1 MVSPE
6 AKAVAHQATSLPDRG
21 MTARSTLFRRLSLI
35 ARGVTALAATGLC
48 APLVHAQTRP
58 PAAPALVSPT
68 VAWPATGGVAR
79 VGANGLDIDGGVAGV
94 DESTQYSLSSL
105 TTDADGVIRF
115 TYSDTWTLEQPV
127 PSSCDFTFRRVE
139 RALTQTAANDLAK
152 RLSAIEL
159 QRLKDARP
167 GLATGGLQ
175 VTTGAVVHQLTD
187 RFTWPDGDK
196 TAHGLTR
203 TWIFVLTGKAYYVN
217 KTCTSHEDAADLT
230 VIDQLIGLDYHRDK
244 PAA

>member
-1 MVSPE
+1 
-6 AKAVAHQATSLPDRG
+6 
-21 MTARSTLFRRLSLI
+21 MTAPSAFSPRLPVI
-35 ARGVTALAATGLC
+35 FMAGAIFAAAGLS
-48 APLVHAQTRP
+48 AAVAQTRP
-58 PAAPALVSPT
+58 PVAPVLIAPGLVWPT
-68 VAWPATGGVAR
+68 VGGVTR
-79 VGANGLDIDGGVAGV
+79 VGVNGLNIDGGVAGV

-105 TTDADGVIRF
+105 VIDAEGVIRF

-139 RALTQTAANDLAK
+139 RTLTQSGANDLAK

-159 QRLKDARP
+159 QRLKDAHP
-167 GLATGGLQ
+167 GLTTGGLQ
-175 VTTGAVVHQLTD
+175 VTTGPVVHQLTD
-187 RFTWPDGDK
+187 RFTWPEGGA
-196 TAHGLTR
+196 TIHGLTR

-217 KTCTSHEDAADLT
+217 KTCLSHEDAADLT